1 MLFCF
6 TNNKC
11 QMAYIIV
18 KLVFFKLYIYT
29 NKVESSTSRKIE
41 IEINSHTHKHI
52 KKRENTLNR
61 SIHTFVYT
69 YGDVQLNW
77 KMSI

>member
-11 QMAYIIV
+11 QMAYMNSS
-18 KLVFFKLYIYT
+18 VFFSKIYILHKSNGIINFKENRNRDQFT
-29 NKVESSTSRKIE
+29 N
-41 IEINSHTHKHI
+41 THI
-52 KKRENTLNR
+52 QTKKLNR